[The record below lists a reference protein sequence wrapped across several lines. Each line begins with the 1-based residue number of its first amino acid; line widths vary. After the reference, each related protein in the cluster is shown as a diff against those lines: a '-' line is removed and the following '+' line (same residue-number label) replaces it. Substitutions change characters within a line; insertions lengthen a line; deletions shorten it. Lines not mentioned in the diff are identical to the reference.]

1 MRNTVVLR
9 LAGAAAFALMA
20 GSVMSTPAAAFGLS
34 DRQADHIAE
43 FVKCK
48 TYLLTGDL
56 RSFAADPN
64 CGKSPVSYSLQSLG
78 TVSGS
83 PDKKRDDHCYEPPS
97 EGLITFISEGG
108 GFCYPTNY

>member
-83 PDKKRDDHCYEPPS
+83 PKKKHHDDCYEPPR
-97 EGLITFISEGG
+97 EDYFTTLIFDGG
-108 GFCYPTNY
+108 YCGQTY

>member
-1 MRNTVVLR
+1 MRNPVVLR

-97 EGLITFISEGG
+97 EDYFTTLIFDGG
-108 GFCYPTNY
+108 YCGQTY